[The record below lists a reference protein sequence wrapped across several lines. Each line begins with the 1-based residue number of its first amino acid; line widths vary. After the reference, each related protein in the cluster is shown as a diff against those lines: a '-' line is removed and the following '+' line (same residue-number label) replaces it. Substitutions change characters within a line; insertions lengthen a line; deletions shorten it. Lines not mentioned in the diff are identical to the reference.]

1 MKLKP
6 FKQIIAMSKEKLDAA
21 MAPIRAH
28 KVKTQAQL
36 EMAKL
41 DEKLVTLDAE
51 VQEMCAQKEINFDAL
66 IKKLDEIA
74 ILERRKKQYSKI
86 VSELFPD

>member
-6 FKQIIAMSKEKLDAA
+6 FKEILKMSKEKLDEA

-41 DEKLVTLDAE
+41 DEKLVTLEAGI
-51 VQEMCAQKEINFDAL
+51 QEMCALKEIDFDSL
-66 IKKLDEIA
+66 IKKLDEAA
-74 ILERRKKQYSKI
+74 ILERRKKQYDRI
-86 VSELFPD
+86 VRELFPA